1 MAIKLLI
8 ILSIL
13 LNKYNLCQLNP
24 GASNIGHWKIVIDFY
39 HNSMRFP
46 NMAFVQAKNIFYN
59 TNLTSEYDPNL
70 RKIAIVIT
78 DQPVVAD
85 NNKTLLVGTAQ
96 LAYEEVSGYNRK
108 NQIKKIA
115 STNAEYQTTDF
126 SKCFMSPVKG
136 KNIVARCSDL
146 SLSYIL
152 NKPTLNSYKQSV
164 VNFKFE
170 VVDDL
175 KQQENSAIAIKHL
188 IIEGE
193 KINFDEFMG
202 EEFDTIENNYN
213 TWLVNFVRCVDN
225 IYINFYHNSMRFPNM
240 AFVQAKNIF
249 YNTKLTSEYD
259 TNLRKIAIVI
269 TDQPIVADNNKT
281 LLVGTAQLAYEEVS
295 GYNEENQIKKI
306 VKRKADYEDTNFSK
320 CFMSP
325 IKGKNIIVRCTE
337 LRPTYSTCQ
346 LQKTDYV
353 ISQYDNLLDFLMCHV
368 SSSKTKVFL
377 VGVLSRVNKLSLNSY
392 GQIIHLKFENVDDL
406 GRIVQRKMRK
416 WLAENPEQKTY
427 SLW

>member
-8 ILSIL
+8 ILSIFL
-13 LNKYNLCQLNP
+13 NLCN
-24 GASNIGHWKIVIDFY
+24 
-39 HNSMRFP
+39 
-46 NMAFVQAKNIFYN
+46 
-59 TNLTSEYDPNL
+59 
-70 RKIAIVIT
+70 
-78 DQPVVAD
+78 
-85 NNKTLLVGTAQ
+85 
-96 LAYEEVSGYNRK
+96 VS
-108 NQIKKIA
+108 
-115 STNAEYQTTDF
+115 
-126 SKCFMSPVKG
+126 
-136 KNIVARCSDL
+136 
-146 SLSYIL
+146 
-152 NKPTLNSYKQSV
+152 
-164 VNFKFE
+164 
-170 VVDDL
+170 
-175 KQQENSAIAIKHL
+175 

-225 IYINFYHNSMRFPNM
+225 IYISCQVTPVEPRVFIGDSECIYHASKEDHWQIVIDFYHNSMRFPNM